1 MMSLYYYQGNDSGR
15 FMARGQSRKKA
26 EANGSLIQSAAR
38 WIVDILVVI
47 ILAAFL
53 VAMLG
58 QKVPVEGHSME
69 PSLMTGDEVLT
80 DRMIYHFFSI
90 RRFDVVLF
98 QAGDGMEQK
107 NYIKRVV
114 GLPGEKVQISDGIIY
129 INDAPLNT
137 GDIMSRHTVAG
148 LAETPV
154 TLGAD
159 EYFLLGDNGDSSE
172 DSRFALVGNVKKE
185 QVIGKVWFRIAPF
198 KDLGPIAKVEVNN

>member
-114 GLPGEKVQISDGIIY
+114 GLPGEKVRS
-129 INDAPLNT
+129 AT
-137 GDIMSRHTVAG
+137 
-148 LAETPV
+148 
-154 TLGAD
+154 
-159 EYFLLGDNGDSSE
+159 
-172 DSRFALVGNVKKE
+172 ALS
-185 QVIGKVWFRIAPF
+185 ILTTR
-198 KDLGPIAKVEVNN
+198 L

>member
-1 MMSLYYYQGNDSGR
+1 
-15 FMARGQSRKKA
+15 MARGQSRKKA

-53 VAMLG
+53 VAMLS
-58 QKVPVEGHSME
+58 QKVPVEGDSME

-98 QAGDGMEQK
+98 QAGEGIEQK

-114 GLPGEKVQISDGIIY
+114 GLP
-129 INDAPLNT
+129 
-137 GDIMSRHTVAG
+137 R
-148 LAETPV
+148 
-154 TLGAD
+154 
-159 EYFLLGDNGDSSE
+159 
-172 DSRFALVGNVKKE
+172 
-185 QVIGKVWFRIAPF
+185 
-198 KDLGPIAKVEVNN
+198 